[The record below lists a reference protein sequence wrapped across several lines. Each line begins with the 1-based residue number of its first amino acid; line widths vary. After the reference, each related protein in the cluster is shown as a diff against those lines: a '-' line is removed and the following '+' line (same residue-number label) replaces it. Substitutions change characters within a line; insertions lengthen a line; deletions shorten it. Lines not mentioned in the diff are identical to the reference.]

1 MMIIGKINSF
11 LSLGTLDGPGVRF
24 VVFMQGCPLRCACC
38 HNPETWDTNAGSEFS
53 AEEVFEK
60 VLRYKEYFGDK
71 GGITVSGGEPLIQ
84 SEFVTELF
92 KLCKENDIST
102 CLDTSGCKIDES
114 TERLLKYTDH
124 CLLDFKY
131 TNKNDYLKYTG
142 LDMSFPLKFLEKL
155 KTYNV
160 NTVIRQVIIE
170 GLNDNEDN
178 IDYLLKLKQ
187 KFPFISEIELLPFKK
202 LCEDKYKTLGIDFKF
217 KNFGETSAE
226 TIDWLN
232 EYLKSED

>member
-1 MMIIGKINSF
+1 MIKGKINSF

-38 HNPETWDTNAGSEFS
+38 HNPETWDTNAGNEFS

-60 VLRYKEYFGDK
+60 IIRYKEYFGDK
-71 GGITVSGGEPLIQ
+71 GGVTVSGGEPLIQ
-84 SEFVTELF
+84 AEFVTELF
-92 KLCKENDIST
+92 KLCKENNIST
-102 CLDTSGCKIDES
+102 CLDTSGCIISEKTDE
-114 TERLLKYTDH
+114 LLKLTDH

-142 LDMSFPLKFLEKL
+142 LDMSIPLKFLKKL
-155 KTYNV
+155 KSYDV
-160 NTVIRQVIIE
+160 NTVLRQVIIE

-178 IDYLLKLKQ
+178 ILYLLKLKQ
-187 KFPFISEIELLPFKK
+187 KFSFISEIELLPFKK

-226 TIDWLN
+226 TIDCLN
-232 EYLKSED
+232 KYLKSED